1 MTVQSMQHSGTYGD
15 HLPLQRTSTIF
26 NVQLMIVSTLGVD
39 ATAILSPHGH
49 YDESLPLLILGHFAE
64 GSGGHYVS
72 LDGPV
77 KPFIQ
82 RIQRAEKQRGLLYN
96 TGSDAVPDT
105 DHHSNPDSD
114 HHSDPNNYPPG
125 NSNDVLHGDS
135 CDVPYGDPNDV
146 LHGDLHTVRYTDPD
160 TVPSACPTV
169 PKHIFPADPDFIA
182 SPNLPLIV
190 LSTIIQYCLLMD
202 MTMLGTFN
210 RVSNL
215 FRELTLPFL
224 PKKIM
229 RDSLVECLNIVTDE
243 DCSISIC
250 RLYKAAGRN
259 SGLASNIR
267 QLFSQNARW
276 ITAWI
281 VIRHISF
288 GWFQI
293 KDIHW
298 KK

>member
-1 MTVQSMQHSGTYGD
+1 M
-15 HLPLQRTSTIF
+15 
-26 NVQLMIVSTLGVD
+26 
-39 ATAILSPHGH
+39 
-49 YDESLPLLILGHFAE
+49 
-64 GSGGHYVS
+64 
-72 LDGPV
+72 
-77 KPFIQ
+77 
-82 RIQRAEKQRGLLYN
+82 LLYN
-96 TGSDAVPDT
+96 TGSDAVPDS

-125 NSNDVLHGDS
+125 DPNDVLHGDS
-135 CDVPYGDPNDV
+135 CDVPYGDPNDVLHGDSCDVPDGDRNDV

-169 PKHIFPADPDFIA
+169 PKHIFHADPDFIA

-224 PKKIM
+224 PKRII

-259 SGLASNIR
+259 NGLASNIR
-267 QLFSQNARW
+267 QLFSQYARW

-288 GWFQI
+288 GWFHI